1 MTTKRKQILKAMAFA
16 SCTTMD
22 DLALS
27 TGLERKNLHDN
38 VKASIRED
46 LCERIRDDVTG
57 LPAYKLTTKGR
68 AWLENDKD
76 NSSSVKPQPA
86 VGENSGSQDKG
97 SRVAGGAMCADP
109 LPLGKADPA
118 PPKPDDLPVA
128 AGADV
133 NALINSINEFCGWLG
148 LKANVR
154 YPINLHGCKS
164 VVSDLMQA
172 VEVNIDLQAT
182 VLEQAMKIKSL
193 QADIDDLIL
202 DQLDKQPTRYI
213 VTDTYLLADSEA
225 QACEIALEL
234 GKEAPINTPVIVF
247 HSHKARELRINW
259 RDA

>member
-86 VGENSGSQDKG
+86 VGKNTGSQDKG
-97 SRVAGGAMCADP
+97 TRVASGDVCADP
-109 LPLGKADPA
+109 LPLGKAVTA

-133 NALINSINEFCGWLG
+133 
-148 LKANVR
+148 K
-154 YPINLHGCKS
+154 
-164 VVSDLMQA
+164 
-172 VEVNIDLQAT
+172 
-182 VLEQAMKIKSL
+182 VLLAMYDELEAMAFEQAKTIKSMR
-193 QADIDDLIL
+193 AEIDDLL
-202 DQLDKQPTRYI
+202 LTKLNANPTRYI
-213 VTDTYLLADSEA
+213 VTDTYLMADTED
-225 QACEIALEL
+225 QACEIAIEL
-234 GKEAPINTPVIVF
+234 GKNIDIDTPVIVF
-247 HSHKARELRINW
+247 HSRKARELRINW

>member
-68 AWLENDKD
+68 QWLENDKD

-86 VGENSGSQDKG
+86 VGKNTGSQDKG
-97 SRVAGGAMCADP
+97 TRVASGDVCADP
-109 LPLGKADPA
+109 LPMGKAVPA

-128 AGADV
+128 AGADEK
-133 NALINSINEFCGWLG
+133 I
-148 LKANVR
+148 K
-154 YPINLHGCKS
+154 
-164 VVSDLMQA
+164 
-172 VEVNIDLQAT
+172 DLQAANDW
-182 VLEQAMKIKSL
+182 LRAELGA
-193 QADIDDLIL
+193 ANDEIDRLRAGPN
-202 DQLDKQPTRYI
+202 PTRYI
-213 VTDTYLLADSEA
+213 VTDTYLMADSEE
-225 QACEIALEL
+225 QAREIALEL
-234 GKEAPINTPVIVF
+234 GKELPINTSVIVF
-247 HSHKARELRINW
+247 QSHKARELRINW